1 MKIEFTQEG
10 QSLRLTS
17 DSKPVQF
24 GDNIP
29 VAIAVDTE
37 YSSFTDA
44 SIQITSGTLCVDT
57 VGKHGVR
64 ND

>member
-29 VAIAVDTE
+29 VAIVVDTE
-37 YSSFTDA
+37 YSSATEIVLLTQA
-44 SIQITSGTLCVDT
+44 
-57 VGKHGVR
+57 
-64 ND
+64 